1 MKSSIFKLF
10 AILFFIIF
18 LDQEAQS
25 TELLDLPRCIEI
37 GLSNAYSIKKQ
48 ENSVK
53 LYKAQLNS
61 SYGNFLPTIEGGF
74 NYLPYNKSY
83 QQLVDMPELLNPQ
96 GLRNYTYYTS
106 QTTSKDATYY
116 IRGSLNFF
124 DGFANISKLRSS
136 LSQNKAAEDILK
148 REKQQLVYEIL
159 KFYYQLMLD
168 QELLTIAEENFSL
181 SKKNLEKI
189 SAKVKIGALSISD
202 LYQQDAKVSDF
213 QLLSIQR
220 SNAVA
225 IDKVNILNKIGF
237 AQTDDLFEFT
247 KVLFPNFSSIPL
259 LDKNDLIKSAF
270 INRSDYLGKKHYSDA
285 AKSNITVS
293 RSDLYPKVNLISQ
306 ISANGSEATSYKINN
321 TPYDVASQSNA
332 IDMLFRNT
340 SLLYGLEI
348 KWKIFDGFTTNTN
361 IQKSKLEYL
370 NSLIE
375 LDETRNRIITEINIL
390 VADYNSSIHKL
401 KATESGLIAANQ
413 AFSTVSERYN
423 LGLAD
428 FTDLAESQAQLV
440 KAKSERVQ
448 ALYNMDFQTKVISYY
463 TGLLNPTSFS
473 GN

>member
-1 MKSSIFKLF
+1 
-10 AILFFIIF
+10 
-18 LDQEAQS
+18 
-25 TELLDLPRCIEI
+25 
-37 GLSNAYSIKKQ
+37 
-48 ENSVK
+48 
-53 LYKAQLNS
+53 
-61 SYGNFLPTIEGGF
+61 
-74 NYLPYNKSY
+74 
-83 QQLVDMPELLNPQ
+83 
-96 GLRNYTYYTS
+96 
-106 QTTSKDATYY
+106 
-116 IRGSLNFF
+116 
-124 DGFANISKLRSS
+124 
-136 LSQNKAAEDILK
+136 
-148 REKQQLVYEIL
+148 
-159 KFYYQLMLD
+159 MLD

-202 LYQQDAKVSDF
+202 LYQQDAKVSEF

-247 KVLFPNFSSIPL
+247 KVLLPNFSSIPL